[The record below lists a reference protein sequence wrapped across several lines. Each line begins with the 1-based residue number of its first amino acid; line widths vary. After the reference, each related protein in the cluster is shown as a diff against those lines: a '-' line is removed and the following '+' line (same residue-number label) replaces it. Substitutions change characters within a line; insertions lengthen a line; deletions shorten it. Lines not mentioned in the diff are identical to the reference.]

1 LSFGVGEGEGDDGG
15 LAFGFDGS
23 LVSRSDERRDVVGSG
38 LGDGAGSVLVVGDG
52 LADGSGVVSLIPTLG
67 AAPPAAGT
75 RGRAAATG
83 DEPACSVFVNVIT
96 VAAATVVMTVAA
108 ANLYTLVGCMRN
120 SPGADGGDDNAIHRS
135 GDGRR
140 GHIRPRR

>member
-1 LSFGVGEGEGDDGG
+1 LGFGLGS
-15 LAFGFDGS
+15 DGS
-23 LVSRSDERRDVVGSG
+23 LVARSDERLDVVGSG
-38 LGDGAGSVLVVGDG
+38 LGDGAGSGLVVGDG
-52 LADGSGVVSLIPTLG
+52 LADGSGVFSLIPTLG

-75 RGRAAATG
+75 RGSAAATG

-108 ANLYTLVGCMRN
+108 ANLYTLVGCIVKL
-120 SPGADGGDDNAIHRS
+120 PGRGRGDDNALHRS

-140 GHIRPRR
+140 GHIRRRR